1 MYTSKS
7 ILSLALLLA
16 LAACQSNTPLPS
28 DTGKLPDQS
37 NDSISVFKKT
47 KISWSDT
54 DYKEVE
60 YDAANV
66 PIRYTTQSLYIQS
79 TNQVRK
85 VVYNFLYTNNR
96 LTRLEASNG
105 SYVIYTYE
113 GNNVKLTQ
121 EFSSSGKLT
130 GMYAYQY
137 SPDNKLT
144 RVDITQGE
152 GLNKTEIART
162 FAYDAK
168 GNLTQ
173 TIDLSKDDQTG
184 GFREDLVTRFAGY
197 DSHKNVS
204 NLWTLYPFL
213 PNVTFQV
220 NNPSTI
226 TQFATGPDGKEMQI
240 HQSVYTYQYNGQK
253 YPIAHTQT
261 DAGGTLTAAYSYV
274 GLN

>member
-1 MYTSKS
+1 MTRHTS
-7 ILSLALLLA
+7 ILSLGLLLA
-16 LAACQSNTPLPS
+16 LAACQSQTPLPS
-28 DTGKLPDQS
+28 TPANLPDQS
-37 NDSISVFKKT
+37 NDSIHVFKKT
-47 KISWSDT
+47 KVSWSDT

-66 PIRYTTQSLYIQS
+66 PIRYTTQNLYIQN

-85 VVYNFLYTNNR
+85 VIYNFLYTTNR

-105 SYVIYTYE
+105 SYVTYTYD
-113 GNNVKLTQ
+113 GNNVRLTQ
-121 EFSSSGKLT
+121 EFAPNGQLAT
-130 GMYAYQY
+130 TYTYQY
-137 SPDNKLT
+137 SADNKLT

-152 GLNKTEIART
+152 GPNKTETART

-173 TIDLSKDDQTG
+173 LVDLSKDDQTG
-184 GFREDLVTRFAGY
+184 GYREELVTRFTGY

-226 TQFATGPDGKEMQI
+226 TQFTKGPDGKEMQI
-240 HQSVYTYQYNGQK
+240 HQSVYTYQYNSQK
-253 YPIAHTQT
+253 YPTAHTQT